1 MTLHQL
7 YQISPHVHWLS
18 PDSTTDRPVLGA
30 ISGERGTLLVDA
42 GNSPA
47 HAQTMLDAL
56 AARGVSEPIFLALTH
71 WHWDHVFGAA
81 TVDLPTF
88 AHHETARIVRAMAD
102 LDWSDAALDRRV
114 ADGIEIAFCRDM
126 MKLELPDR
134 SDLIIRPPEISF
146 RTEVEIDLGGVT
158 CQIIHVGGDHA
169 HDASVVYIPQD
180 KVLFLGDCVADDLYH
195 GPRRCTT
202 AALFPLL
209 DRILAFDADFYLS
222 GHSPDAQTRAQ
233 LAEEADLLK
242 TIGRTVEETGPD
254 RAAMLAKLP
263 TVLGVPLDDDHIDIA
278 DAFIAGLRMP
288 VVQSVL

>member
-47 HAQTMLDAL
+47 HAQKMLDAL
-56 AARGVSEPIFLALTH
+56 ATRGVADPIFLALTH

-88 AHHETARIVRAMAD
+88 AHRETARIVRLMAE
-102 LDWSDAALDRRV
+102 LDWSDAALDQRV

-126 MKLELPDR
+126 IKVELPDR
-134 SDLIIRPPEISF
+134 SDLIIRPPDISF
-146 RTEVEIDLGGVT
+146 STEVEIDLGGVT
-158 CQIIHVGGDHA
+158 CQIIYVGGDHA
-169 HDASVVYIPQD
+169 HDASVVYIPED
-180 KVLFLGDCVADDLYH
+180 KILFLGDCVADDLYH

-202 AALFPLL
+202 TALFPLL
-209 DRILAFDADFYLS
+209 DRILAFDADLYLS
-222 GHSPDAQTRAQ
+222 GHSPQALTRAQ
-233 LAEEADLLK
+233 LEEEAELLK
-242 TIGRTVEETGPD
+242 TIGRAVEEIGPH
-254 RAAMLAKLP
+254 RAAVLAKLP
-263 TVLGVPLDDDHIDIA
+263 VILGVPLNDDHTEMA
-278 DAFIAGLRMP
+278 DAFIAGLHLP
-288 VVQSVL
+288 VVESVL

>member
-1 MTLHQL
+1 MALHQL

-47 HAQTMLDAL
+47 HARALLDLL
-56 AARGVSEPIFLALTH
+56 AQRGVATPLFLALTH

-88 AHHETARIVRAMAD
+88 AHHETARIVRVMAD
-102 LDWSDAALDRRV
+102 LDWSDAALDQRV

-126 MKLELPDR
+126 IKVELPDR
-134 SDLIIRPPEISF
+134 SKFIVRPPEISF
-146 RTEVEIDLGGVT
+146 GTEVEVDLGGVT
-158 CQIIHVGGDHA
+158 CQIVHVGGDHA
-169 HDASVVYIPQD
+169 HDACVVFIPED
-180 KVLFLGDCVADDLYH
+180 RVLFLGDCLSEDLYH
-195 GPRRCTT
+195 GPRRYTT

-209 DRILAFDADFYLS
+209 DRILTFDADLYLS
-222 GHSPDAQTRAQ
+222 GHGSEAQTRAQ
-233 LAEEADLLK
+233 LEEEAALLK
-242 TIGRTVEETGPD
+242 TIGRAVEETGPD
-254 RAAMLAKLP
+254 RAAVLAKLP
-263 TVLGVPLDDDHIDIA
+263 TLLGIPLDDDHIEIA
-278 DAFIAGLRMP
+278 DAFIAGLHMP